1 MKTEYS
7 TDIYVRLSR
16 EDGDKPESD
25 SISNQKNLILDF
37 LKSRPELR
45 LHQIRVDDG
54 FSGVNFE
61 RPSFLEMMDDIKA
74 GKVDCVVVKDL
85 SRFGRNWLEVGKYV
99 QQIFPFL
106 GVRFIAVNENY
117 DSLGSDTGTSQLV
130 LPIRNLI
137 NDTYAGDISMKTRS
151 NFAAKR
157 KLGEFVGAFAAYGY
171 KKDPSNRHKL
181 VIDEDAAVV
190 VRDIF
195 AMKKRGLNL
204 TAIADKL
211 NSLDIPSPMEHK
223 KLNGEKYATSFKCGD
238 KAKWTPVAV
247 NRILSNELYIGNLV
261 QGKRGSVNYKDK
273 NMRLLPEEEWVRADN
288 THEPIVSRDDF
299 ELVQKLKNY
308 DTRTASNSEG
318 VHLFSGLLFC
328 GDCKQNMVRH
338 PVASKGRQYN
348 YYICSSHKKDAEL
361 CTTHSVSE
369 DTLTNVVLEV
379 LRQHINQIVEL
390 DELLSFLGEL
400 PHKSGH
406 RQELTHL
413 IEQHRQVIIDIEAKK
428 RSLYDDL
435 KDGFLSKE
443 DYRSINK
450 TYTREMAD
458 ENTAIRKY
466 EDELRKLEDPSNQ
479 YKWIERIKSLGKLE
493 RLDRELLVTL
503 VDKIYIYEDKR
514 IEIKLNFS
522 DEYAEIMKYISAIEA
537 DGETEA
543 I

>member
-25 SISNQKNLILDF
+25 SISNQKKLILDF
-37 LKSRPELR
+37 LKSRPELC

-54 FSGVNFE
+54 YSGVNFE
-61 RPSFLEMMDDIKA
+61 RPSFLEMMRDIKA
-74 GKVDCVVVKDL
+74 KKVNCVVVKDL
-85 SRFGRNWLEVGKYV
+85 SRFGRNWLEAGKYI
-99 QQIFPFL
+99 QQIFPYF
-106 GVRFIAVNENY
+106 GVRFIAINDNY
-117 DSLGSDTGTSQLV
+117 DSLSSDTDTAQLV

-181 VIDEDAAVV
+181 IIDEDAAGV

-204 TAIADKL
+204 TAIAEKL
-211 NSLDIPSPMEHK
+211 NSLDIPSPMEYK
-223 KLNGEKYATSFKCGD
+223 RLIGERYATSFKCGD

-273 NMRLLPEEEWVRADN
+273 NVKLLPEEDWVRVDN
-288 THEPIVSRDDF
+288 THEPIISRDDF
-299 ELVQKLKNY
+299 ELVQKLKSY
-308 DTRTASNSEG
+308 DSRTAPNVEG
-318 VHLFSGLLFC
+318 VYLFSGLLFC

-338 PVASKGRQYN
+338 PVTSKSRQYN
-348 YYICSSHKKDAEL
+348 YYVCSSHKKDAKL
-361 CTTHSVSE
+361 CSIHSINE
-369 DTLTNVVLEV
+369 DILISVVLGV

-400 PHKSGH
+400 PHENE
-406 RQELTHL
+406 RQQRLTHL
-413 IEQHRQVIIDIEAKK
+413 IEQRRQAIIDIEAKK

-435 KDGFLSKE
+435 KDGLVSKE
-443 DYRSINK
+443 DYRCINE
-450 TYTREMAD
+450 TYTREIAD
-458 ENTAIRKY
+458 ENAAICKY
-466 EDELRKLEDPSNQ
+466 EDERRKLEDPNNQ
-479 YKWIERIKSLGKLE
+479 YKWIERVKNLANLE

-503 VDKIYIYEDKR
+503 VDKIYVYEGKR
-514 IEIKLNFS
+514 IEIKLIFS
-522 DEYAEIMKYISAIEA
+522 DEYADIMKYISAIEA
-537 DGETEA
+537 GGETEA